1 MALLIT
7 FAGVLTASCSSE
19 KPAST
24 PTPAPATTAPADHQA
39 ILAPALADLTAQ
51 LGKPAKLNV
60 VSLKTSKG
68 FAFVYAN
75 IVDQDGRPID
85 YVGTPFAEAAA
96 NGGMSKKYVALLRD
110 DRGWKLVTSRVGPT
124 DVAWQNWAAEY
135 SAPPEIF
142 ELPPQ
147 P

>member
-1 MALLIT
+1 MY
-7 FAGVLTASCSSE
+7 AGVLTAGCSSE

-24 PTPAPATTAPADHQA
+24 PKPSPATTAPADDQA
-39 ILAPALADLTAQ
+39 VLGPALGDLTAQ

-68 FAFVYAN
+68 WAFVYAN

-85 YVGTPFAEAAA
+85 YTGTKFAEAAA

-110 DRGWKLVTSRVGPT
+110 DQGWKLVTSRVGPT

>member
-1 MALLIT
+1 MVLLVT
-7 FAGVLTASCSSE
+7 FAGALITSCSSD
-19 KPAST
+19 KSAST
-24 PTPAPATTAPADHQA
+24 PTPAPATTGPTGDQA
-39 ILAPALADLTAQ
+39 ILSPALADLTAQ
-51 LGKPAKLNV
+51 LGKPAKLDV

-85 YVGTPFAEAAA
+85 YTGTKFAEAAA

-110 DRGWKLVTSRVGPT
+110 DQGWKLLTSRVGPT